1 MGRVIGSQPHQVLA
15 GASHDIEVVHVVTGG
30 GHARTVVTVRDQ
42 GGVAVVNLSA
52 QVNGTLGGA
61 VGAVQT
67 KAGATVGAR
76 GNLEV
81 VDLF

>member
-1 MGRVIGSQPHQVLA
+1 M
-15 GASHDIEVVHVVTGG
+15 
-30 GHARTVVTVRDQ
+30 RDQ
-42 GGVAVVNLSA
+42 SSVAVANLSA
-52 QVNGTLGGA
+52 QVNGALGGA

-67 KAGATVGAR
+67 KAGAAVRAS

>member
-1 MGRVIGSQPHQVLA
+1 M
-15 GASHDIEVVHVVTGG
+15 
-30 GHARTVVTVRDQ
+30 RDQ

-52 QVNGTLGGA
+52 QVNGALRGA
-61 VGAVQT
+61 VGAVQA

>member
-1 MGRVIGSQPHQVLA
+1 M
-15 GASHDIEVVHVVTGG
+15 
-30 GHARTVVTVRDQ
+30 RDQ

-52 QVNGTLGGA
+52 QVNGALGGA

-67 KAGATVGAR
+67 KTGATVGAR

>member
-1 MGRVIGSQPHQVLA
+1 M
-15 GASHDIEVVHVVTGG
+15 
-30 GHARTVVTVRDQ
+30 RDQ

-52 QVNGTLGGA
+52 QVNGALRGA

-67 KAGATVGAR
+67 KSGAAVRAS